1 MTSEN
6 ELIQKLMVS
15 KKIMDKHNTMGRG
28 QSGSATYNIPEV
40 ETYDAPEAR
49 YDIPKEYLGE
59 NQMASIPQSTK
70 MPQTATKDRIMSSR
84 LPDEIKM
91 LMIEHPINQPN
102 TTAGPSLSDDL
113 VEKAARLMSVNAK
126 GEQVGTPIKK
136 KQNIQENYDTTGVNP
151 NMLKEMIRETIKE
164 VLSENGLLIESVNKT
179 NEVFTFRVGEH
190 IFEGKLTKIKKI
202 AK

>member
-15 KKIMDKHNTMGRG
+15 KKIMEKHNTIGRG
-28 QSGSATYNIPEV
+28 QSGAATYNIPDV
-40 ETYDAPEAR
+40 ETFDVPQAR
-49 YDIPKEYLGE
+49 YDIPQDILGE
-59 NQMASIPQSTK
+59 SQMVSIPQTPK
-70 MPQTATKDRIMSSR
+70 NPQMATKDKIMSSR

-102 TTAGPSLSDDL
+102 TMAGPSLSDEL

-126 GEQVGTPIKK
+126 GEQVGTPIRK
-136 KQNIQENYDTTGVNP
+136 KQNIQENYETTGVNP
-151 NMLKEMIRETIKE
+151 NMLKQMIRETIKE

-179 NEVFTFRVGEH
+179 NEVFSFRVGEH

>member
-15 KKIMDKHNTMGRG
+15 KKIMEKHNTIGRG
-28 QSGSATYNIPEV
+28 QSGAATYNIPDV
-40 ETYDAPEAR
+40 ETFDVPQAR
-49 YDIPKEYLGE
+49 YDIPQDILGE
-59 NQMASIPQSTK
+59 SQMVSIPQTPK
-70 MPQTATKDRIMSSR
+70 NPQMTTKDKIMSSR

-102 TTAGPSLSDDL
+102 TMAGPSLSDEL

-126 GEQVGTPIKK
+126 GEQVGTPIRK
-136 KQNIQENYDTTGVNP
+136 KQNIQENYETTGVNP
-151 NMLKEMIRETIKE
+151 NMLKQMIRETIKE

-179 NEVFTFRVGEH
+179 NEVFSFRVGEH